1 MSEGKVERSEQRSGS
16 VREGAGRNR
25 SGSGAA
31 RGSSRSGA
39 GRGEAGKSSARPA
52 GKAGSRA
59 GAKTQ
64 KTGNRAAAGKKGRAA
79 TAQKSRTAQKETFNL
94 GPTRVRDRSRLSE
107 RMKKSTRMRLFAQ
120 SIIPDFLL
128 VLIVS
133 TALSYTVSFGF
144 HSAWE
149 YRGNV
154 LLIAALTIPVLL
166 ALFLGTWS
174 KRTAAPS
181 IFATIVVCA
190 ALIAGASALSVEP
203 IMTDGVIS
211 DVPGNYTIF
220 AVVIAVD
227 AIISF
232 LLSRRAVG
240 LVFLLITAVI
250 TCGVIQFLYREWI
263 VDEPG
268 ILATLVVIGA
278 VGMLLIY
285 HCYKQSVYS
294 ANRVKR
300 TSFVGVTAFSALLA
314 VVCVLVGVGVF
325 YGVIQASGLQ
335 TPEIKFFEEYV
346 SPPVDEKANSYE
358 RAQAEG
364 DDTSSETSDEESET
378 NQEGEGGTNET
389 PQDIIES
396 ALRES
401 AIAGIIAQ
409 IAGVDMG
416 STDEGDQAAA
426 WVILRITALIIA
438 LLIIAAIVAIILLQR
453 YRRTWRLKRIADR
466 TNAYQAWFLYTF
478 LLGRLRRL
486 GIRKAAHLTPLEF
499 AVGYSKAMTPFTR
512 DTGGVDFVEVSLVYQ
527 DAVFGGIQPDDE
539 RLDRVR
545 AYYRAFFKN
554 ARIYVG
560 WPKWIIWKFWRI

>member
-1 MSEGKVERSEQRSGS
+1 MSEGKAERSKQRSG
-16 VREGAGRNR
+16 AA
-25 SGSGAA
+25 SGSD
-31 RGSSRSGA
+31 RSGA
-39 GRGEAGKSSARPA
+39 GRSSAGRSSTRPA
-52 GKAGSRA
+52 GKASSRA

-64 KTGNRAAAGKKGRAA
+64 GTGSRSAAKTQKAGSRAAAGKKGSAA
-79 TAQKSRTAQKETFNL
+79 AAQKNQTPQKETSSI
-94 GPTRVRDRSRLSE
+94 GATRVRDRLRLSE
-107 RMKKSTRMRLFAQ
+107 RMKKSTRIRLFAQ
-120 SIIPDFLL
+120 STIPDFLL

-133 TALSYTVSFGF
+133 TALSYTLSFGF
-144 HSAWE
+144 YSAWD

-181 IFATIVVCA
+181 IIATIVVCVV
-190 ALIAGASALSVEP
+190 LIAAASALSVEP
-203 IMTDGVIS
+203 IMTDGVLS
-211 DVPGNYTIF
+211 DVPGNYIIF
-220 AVVIAVD
+220 VVVIAVD
-227 AIISF
+227 AVLSF

-240 LVFLLITAVI
+240 LVFLLIAAVI
-250 TCGVIQFLYREWI
+250 ACGVIQFLYREWI

-346 SPPVDEKANSYE
+346 SPPVDEKANDYE
-358 RAQAEG
+358 RVQTEG

-401 AIAGIIAQ
+401 AIAGVIAQ
-409 IAGVDMG
+409 LAGVDMG

-478 LLGRLRRL
+478 LLGRLKRL
-486 GIRKAAHLTPLEF
+486 GIRKADHLTPLEF
-499 AVGYSKAMTPFTR
+499 AVGYSKAMMPFTR